1 MIRTTSLK
9 DTIRWTN
16 EFGASTFVASE
27 REGVATACEEVQ
39 NILEKRSGEKIGL
52 ISSSHYFHV
61 HIRRKGNNFLLKY
74 GRCVRHPVIKVL

>member
-1 MIRTTSLK
+1 M
-9 DTIRWTN
+9 
-16 EFGASTFVASE
+16 
-27 REGVATACEEVQ
+27 ATACEEVQ